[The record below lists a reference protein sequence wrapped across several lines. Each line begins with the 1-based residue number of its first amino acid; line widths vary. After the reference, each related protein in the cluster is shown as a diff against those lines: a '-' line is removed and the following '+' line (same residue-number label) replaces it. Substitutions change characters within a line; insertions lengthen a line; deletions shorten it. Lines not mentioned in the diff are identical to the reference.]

1 MRYYNVNDC
10 LLDAGPFINSKECK
24 EKKYVN
30 LSYFLILKLLGKKPC
45 SEEVRFQSI

>member
-1 MRYYNVNDC
+1 MLERLSARCWPIYY
-10 LLDAGPFINSKECK
+10 SKECK